1 VRRSWAAL
9 FLTSASCASQALSEL
24 VVCGGDEVAVYDLEA
39 SRKIWSWKAAERPE
53 IPEALRR
60 KFGTTDDCK
69 AVHGG
74 RRLLITS
81 SGGAAAVVERA
92 TGVPIFWAAAPNAH
106 SAEALPKTRLVVAC
120 STHKEGDRLLLF
132 DVMKPEVL
140 LASEELL
147 GAHGAVLDEARG
159 LLWALGTRELRSY
172 ALEALTSTPPA
183 FRPGRSFALPNEG
196 GHDLRPIPDH
206 PGLVV
211 TTHQHVWLFDRD
223 RLDFRIF
230 PRIGGLDHVKS
241 VDVDPVS
248 GALAFVKAETSW
260 WAERVRLLDPERVLE
275 FPGRKIYKARWS
287 SRYSAAP
294 SDQGSNASR

>member
-1 VRRSWAAL
+1 MRKSWVAL
-9 FLTSASCASQALSEL
+9 FLTSASCASPALSEL

-39 SRKIWSWKAAERPE
+39 SRKVWSWKAAGHPE
-53 IPEALRR
+53 IPDALRK

-69 AVHGG
+69 AVYGG
-74 RRLLITS
+74 RWLLITS

-106 SAEALPKTRLVVAC
+106 SAEALPKTRLIVAC

-159 LLWALGTRELRSY
+159 LVWALGTRELRSY
-172 ALEALTSTPPA
+172 ELEPLTSTPPA
-183 FRPGRSFALPNEG
+183 FRLRRSFELPNEG

-206 PGLVV
+206 PGLIV

-223 RLDFRIF
+223 GQDFRLF
-230 PRIGGLDHVKS
+230 PRIGDLDNVKS
-241 VDVDPVS
+241 VDVDPAG
-248 GALAFVKAETSW
+248 GALAYVKAENSW
-260 WAERVRLLDPERVLE
+260 WAERVRFLDPERDLE
-275 FPGRKIYKARWS
+275 LPGQKVYKARWS
-287 SRYSAAP
+287 AR
-294 SDQGSNASR
+294 